1 MYFDSQPNFY
11 YPYKGGIKISKNLF
25 RRVRFRD
32 NLNALYVASTKYTV
46 QNGETPEIISKKIY
60 GSPEWYWTI
69 LILNNIIDM
78 NNDWPVSDYELDI
91 SIEKK
96 YGQNQDDVK
105 YWETRELY
113 EGSNRILEGGII
125 IEYNEGRSEQQ
136 AVGYYPSYYNEQN
149 QLVDV
154 FTLTTPNGILLTRSE
169 IMTPVTNREFEYR
182 ENEKKKDIFLIKQE
196 YLNIMKEEIETLF
209 SYDTAYKIDESG
221 IRFSET
227 P

>member
-154 FTLTTPNGILLTRSE
+154 FTLTTPNGILLTRSQ

>member
-32 NLNALYVASTKYTV
+32 NLNALYVASTKYTI
-46 QNGETPEIISKKIY
+46 QNGETPEIIAKKKY

-78 NNDWPVSDYELDI
+78 NNDWPVSDYELDLA
-91 SIEKK
+91 IEKK
-96 YGQNQDDVK
+96 YGQDQSKVK
-105 YWETRELY
+105 FWETKQIYTNGNLD
-113 EGSNRILEGGII
+113 LQGGII
-125 IEYNEGRSEQQ
+125 IEYNEGRPEQQ
-136 AVGYYPSYYNEQN
+136 AANYYPT
-149 QLVDV
+149 
-154 FTLTTPNGILLTRSE
+154 FTFKGSSGEHVLAKI
-169 IMTPVTNREFEYR
+169 TNREYEYR

-209 SYDTAYKIDESG
+209 AYDTSYKIDQSG